1 MSMDDLIALLLDI
14 PPMLAAG
21 WGLWFAAGLG
31 LSIWG
36 RREKMMVWDEP
47 EAQTI
52 AAKPPTQAER
62 HARQQAKAPHSAG
75 DAFGELEALLDQ
87 QTQSTHRMPGEAP
100 AAAPAPA
107 PAAESP
113 VLTEAPRLAA
123 PQSLP

>member
-1 MSMDDLIALLLDI
+1 MDDLIALLLDI

-21 WGLWFAAGLG
+21 WGLWFLVGLG

-36 RREKMMVWDEP
+36 RREKMMVWNEP
-47 EAQTI
+47 EPETFAVK
-52 AAKPPTQAER
+52 APTQAER

-87 QTQSTHRMPGEAP
+87 QTQSAHRRPGEAP
-100 AAAPAPA
+100 AP
-107 PAAESP
+107 ESP

>member
-1 MSMDDLIALLLDI
+1 MSMDDVIALLLDI

-31 LSIWG
+31 LSIWS
-36 RREKMMVWDEP
+36 RREKMMVWDDYP
-47 EAQTI
+47 EAPSV
-52 AAKPPTQAER
+52 AVKAPTTAER

-87 QTQSTHRMPGEAP
+87 QTQGAHRMPGEAP
-100 AAAPAPA
+100 AAAPA

>member
-1 MSMDDLIALLLDI
+1 MSMDDLIAMLMDI

-31 LSIWG
+31 LSIWS
-36 RREKMMVWDEP
+36 RREKMMVWHEP
-47 EAQTI
+47 VVENVAPK
-52 AAKPPTQAER
+52 APTPAER
-62 HARQQAKAPHSAG
+62 YARQQAKAPHSAG

-87 QTQSTHRMPGEAP
+87 QTQGTHRMPGEAP
-100 AAAPAPA
+100 GQA
-107 PAAESP
+107 PAAATGESP